1 MNNQKEL
8 DKDLLKKYLGPEKIE
23 MAPKDLTEKVMRLI
37 QAETVQLQPVEK
49 LRTKYFVPVL
59 SVLVTLTLIIAAYL
73 SPVETNEPI
82 IVQSMK
88 LFEKINNQTLQFRID
103 FLSEI
108 NFPGWLIYFFIGIL
122 FFALFDKVLYGV
134 FQREK

>member
-1 MNNQKEL
+1 MNKQKEL
-8 DKDLLKKYLGPEKIE
+8 DEDLLKKYLGSEKAE
-23 MAPKDLTEKVMRLI
+23 MAPKDFTERVMRMI
-37 QAETVQLQPVEK
+37 QAETIILQPEEK
-49 LRTKYFVPVL
+49 PGKKYFVPVL
-59 SVLVTLTLIIAAYL
+59 SVLITLALIIATYL
-73 SPVETNEPI
+73 GPVESNEPL

-88 LFEKINNQTLQFRID
+88 FIEKINKQVLQFRID

-122 FFALFDKVLYGV
+122 FFALFDKFLHGV

>member
-1 MNNQKEL
+1 MNKQKEL

-23 MAPKDLTEKVMRLI
+23 MAPEDFTGEVMRMI
-37 QAETVQLQPVEK
+37 RSETVLMQPEKK

-59 SVLVTLTLIIAAYL
+59 SSVITLILIIAAYI
-73 SPVETNEPI
+73 SPAESNEPLM
-82 IVQSMK
+82 VKSMEF
-88 LFEKINNQTLQFRID
+88 FEKLNNQALQFRID